1 MQQFSFARSIA
12 VTMCAAAMM
21 TPAIAVAQS
30 ATSVSGFGGFTANAL
45 QSQRPSLGGTITF
58 DVNRNV
64 QVIGEAGRIGNVLPA
79 LSNTV
84 FTAAQTGL
92 RVSAFYG
99 EGGVRFL
106 AAPSS
111 NVTPYAEA
119 TAGMARVDVSST
131 HFNTHFGGVGNVVT
145 SLALGLVGRNAP
157 MAGVGGG
164 LLVRGGPVVFDVGY
178 RYKQLFADDL
188 LQVALGFGQP
198 LRAHQFRA
206 GIGVRF

>member
-1 MQQFSFARSIA
+1 MQKFSCSRSVA
-12 VTMCAAAMM
+12 ATLFAAAMM
-21 TPAIAVAQS
+21 APAMAFAQGET
-30 ATSVSGFGGFTANAL
+30 AIGGFGGFTTNTL

-58 DVNRNV
+58 DVSRNV
-64 QVIGEAGRIGNVLPA
+64 QVIGEAGRIGNVLPT

-111 NVTPYAEA
+111 KVTPYAEA
-119 TAGMARVDVSST
+119 TAGMARVNVNS
-131 HFNTHFGGVGNVVT
+131 THFGGVGNVVT

>member
-1 MQQFSFARSIA
+1 MKHFSIARSG
-12 VTMCAAAMM
+12 AAALFAAVMM
-21 TPAIAVAQS
+21 TPALAFAQG
-30 ATSVSGFGGFTANAL
+30 ATALGGFGGFTANAL

-79 LSNTV
+79 LSSTV
-84 FTAAQTGL
+84 FSAAQTGL

-119 TAGMARVDVSST
+119 TAGMARVDVNST
-131 HFNTHFGGVGNVVT
+131 HLGGVGNLVT
-145 SLALGLVGRNAP
+145 SLALGLVGRTSP